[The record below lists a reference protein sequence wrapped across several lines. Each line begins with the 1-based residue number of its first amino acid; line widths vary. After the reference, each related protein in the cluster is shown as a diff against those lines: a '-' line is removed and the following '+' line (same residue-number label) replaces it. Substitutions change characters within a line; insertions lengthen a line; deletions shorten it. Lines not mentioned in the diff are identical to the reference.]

1 MQKKIKKFLFIII
14 LIAICASV
22 FHLIF
27 NKLQIKLGL
36 GSGLS
41 DNKGIELSPT
51 PFPFQELTIPYL
63 RARSYDSQIDK
74 LRIVREQPTYDGY
87 LTSYIS
93 DGFKINGY
101 LTIPKGEM
109 PIEGWP
115 AIIFVHGYIP
125 PTTYQTLEKY
135 EDYVDY
141 LARSGFVVFKI
152 DLRGHGDSEG
162 EPGGAYYSSD
172 YVIDTLSAYS
182 ALQSAEFIN
191 PQRIGIWG
199 HSMAGNVVLR
209 SLAVKPEIPAVV
221 IWSGAGFSY
230 DDLLKYGLNDN
241 SYRPPTDNSNRLRRR
256 NELFSTYGQFS
267 KESNFWSQVA
277 PTSYLQDIKG
287 AIQLIVARDDDVVS
301 PNYSRDL
308 NLILDKTTI
317 QHELNEYPSG
327 GHNISNPSFV
337 PAMDATV
344 RFFNKYL

>member
-1 MQKKIKKFLFIII
+1 MQKKFLIIII
-14 LIAICASV
+14 LITCSIV
-22 FHLIF
+22 FYLNF
-27 NKLQIKLGL
+27 NNLQINFGL
-36 GSGLS
+36 GQGLS
-41 DNKGIELSPT
+41 DDREAELSPA

-63 RARSYDSQIDK
+63 RARSYDSQITE
-74 LRIVREQPTYDGY
+74 LRSTREQPTYNGY
-87 LTSYIS
+87 LTSYTS
-93 DGFKINGY
+93 EGYRINGY
-101 LTIPKGEM
+101 LTIPKEEM

-172 YVIDTLSAYS
+172 YVTDTLSAYS
-182 ALQSAEFIN
+182 ALQSADFIN

-221 IWSGAGFSY
+221 IWGGAGFSY

-241 SYRPPTDNSNRLRRR
+241 SYRPPTDNSTRQKRR
-256 NELFSTYGQFS
+256 NELFNTYGQFS

-308 NLILDKTTI
+308 NSLLNSTSIP
-317 QHELNEYPSG
+317 HELIEYPSG

-344 RFFNKYL
+344 EFYDKYL